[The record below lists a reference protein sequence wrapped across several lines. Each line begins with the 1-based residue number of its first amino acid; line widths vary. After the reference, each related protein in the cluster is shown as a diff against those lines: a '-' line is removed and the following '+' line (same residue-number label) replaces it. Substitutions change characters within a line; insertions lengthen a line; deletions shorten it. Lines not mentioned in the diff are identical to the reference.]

1 MSCEINI
8 APADRRYREEPRV
21 MPAQISYERSG
32 DLDSNNSRVDGSG
45 VRINHRTRP
54 AALGTFGDAQLKL
67 LAYVRDRI
75 HNGELTE
82 RGFARQIGISQP
94 HAHNALK
101 GVRTLSPEILDAIL
115 RYFHLSLLDLLSR
128 PTPPGVIT

>member
-8 APADRRYREEPRV
+8 APDDRRFREGPRV
-21 MPAQISYERSG
+21 TPAQISSERSG
-32 DLDSNNSRVDGSG
+32 DLDSNNRRVDL
-45 VRINHRTRP
+45 RTRP
-54 AALGTFGDAQLKL
+54 AALGTFQDAQLRL

-82 RGFARQIGISQP
+82 RGFARRIGISQP

-101 GVRTLSPEILDAIL
+101 GIRTLSPEVLDAVL
-115 RYFHLSLLDLLSR
+115 SHFHLSLLDLLAP
-128 PTPPGVIT
+128 PTPPGLIT

>member
-1 MSCEINI
+1 MSCEIKAN
-8 APADRRYREEPRV
+8 PRFREEPRGTPGQV
-21 MPAQISYERSG
+21 SSACSAG
-32 DLDSNNSRVDGSG
+32 LDSDNSRVDGSG
-45 VRINHRTRP
+45 MRINLRTRP
-54 AALGTFGDAQLKL
+54 AARGTFQDAQLKL
-67 LAYVRDRI
+67 LAYVRDRV

-101 GVRTLSPEILDAIL
+101 GVRTLSPEVLDAIL
-115 RYFHLSLLDLLSR
+115 RHFHLSLLDLLSL

>member
-1 MSCEINI
+1 MSYEFNI
-8 APADRRYREEPRV
+8 APADRCFREEPKV
-21 MPAQISYERSG
+21 TPARISCERSG
-32 DLDSNNSRVDGSG
+32 DLDSHSSQVARPG
-45 VRINHRTRP
+45 VRINLRTRP

-101 GVRTLSPEILDAIL
+101 GVRTLSPEVLDAIL
-115 RYFHLSLLDLLSR
+115 RHFHLSLLDLLAR
-128 PTPPGVIT
+128 PMPPGVIT

>member
-8 APADRRYREEPRV
+8 APADRRFREEPRV
-21 MPAQISYERSG
+21 TLAQISSERLG
-32 DLDSNNSRVDGSG
+32 GFDSNNSRVDGSV
-45 VRINHRTRP
+45 VRINFRTRP
-54 AALGTFGDAQLKL
+54 AALGTFEDAQLKL

-101 GVRTLSPEILDAIL
+101 GVRTLSPEVLDSIL
-115 RYFHLSLLDLLSR
+115 RYFHLSLLDLLS
-128 PTPPGVIT
+128 THAA

>member
-1 MSCEINI
+1 MPCEINI
-8 APADRRYREEPRV
+8 ASADRRFREEPRIT
-21 MPAQISYERSG
+21 PAQISSERSG
-32 DLDSNNSRVDGSG
+32 DLHSNNSRVDGPV
-45 VRINHRTRP
+45 VRINLRTRP
-54 AALGTFGDAQLKL
+54 AGLGTFQDAQLKL

-82 RGFARQIGISQP
+82 RGFARRVGISQP

-101 GVRTLSPEILDAIL
+101 GVRTLSPEVLDAVL
-115 RYFHLSLLDLLSR
+115 SHFHLSLLDLLAR

>member
-1 MSCEINI
+1 MSLEFNI
-8 APADRRYREEPRV
+8 APADHRLREEPQVTPTR
-21 MPAQISYERSG
+21 ISFERSG
-32 DLDSNNSRVDGSG
+32 DTNKGRVAPPG
-45 VRINHRTRP
+45 VRINLQTRP
-54 AALGTFGDAQLKL
+54 AALGSFGDAQLKL

-101 GVRTLSPEILDAIL
+101 GVRALSPEVLDAIL
-115 RYFHLSLLDLLSR
+115 SYFHLSLLDLLAR
-128 PTPPGVIT
+128 PMPPGAIS

>member
-1 MSCEINI
+1 MGN
-8 APADRRYREEPRV
+8 
-21 MPAQISYERSG
+21 
-32 DLDSNNSRVDGSG
+32 LDSNNTGVDGPG
-45 VRINHRTRP
+45 VRINLRTRP
-54 AALGTFGDAQLKL
+54 AAPGNFGDAQVKL

-75 HNGELTE
+75 HNGEMTE
-82 RGFARQIGISQP
+82 RGFARRIGISQP

-101 GVRTLSPEILDAIL
+101 GVRTLSPQVLDAIL

>member
-1 MSCEINI
+1 MSYEINI
-8 APADRRYREEPRV
+8 APADRRFRERPRGT
-21 MPAQISYERSG
+21 PPQISSERWTSSVSDPHDG
-32 DLDSNNSRVDGSG
+32 AVNS
-45 VRINHRTRP
+45 
-54 AALGTFGDAQLKL
+54 AALGTFEDAQLKL

-101 GVRTLSPEILDAIL
+101 GVRTLSPEILDTIL

>member
-1 MSCEINI
+1 MSCEIII
-8 APADRRYREEPRV
+8 APADRRFREEPRV
-21 MPAQISYERSG
+21 MPAQISSGRSG
-32 DLDSNNSRVDGSG
+32 GLDSNNSRVDGPV
-45 VRINHRTRP
+45 VRINLRTRP
-54 AALGTFGDAQLKL
+54 AALGTFEDAQLKL

-101 GVRTLSPEILDAIL
+101 GVRALSPEVLDAIL
-115 RYFHLSLLDLLSR
+115 RYFHLSLLDLLS
-128 PTPPGVIT
+128 THAA